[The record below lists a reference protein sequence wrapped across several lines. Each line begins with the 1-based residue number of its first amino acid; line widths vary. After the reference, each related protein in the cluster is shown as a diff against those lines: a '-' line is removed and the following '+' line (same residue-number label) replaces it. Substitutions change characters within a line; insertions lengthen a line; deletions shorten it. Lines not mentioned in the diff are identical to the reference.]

1 MRIGAEVHSQRIL
14 RHQRQHN
21 RRQLD
26 TRSPAGDTSSALYIV
41 TPARYCANLDFFIAR
56 RSRCIVTGT
65 AEGTLDPAA
74 DESQIV
80 DRLRQLLKSHDNSQS
95 GQAATLSQREV
106 EVLRL
111 VALGLI
117 NKGNRRPAEHQ
128 LQHRAVASQEH
139 HRQARHKECAGTQ
152 RIRNDERLHKRGRP
166 QQQIQ
171 SVALSKKYVNTL
183 ALLCQLS

>member
-1 MRIGAEVHSQRIL
+1 MTVNIALDSTLCALGLKYIL
-14 RHQRQHN
+14 SEYFDIN
-21 RRQLD
+21 ANIIAD
-26 TRSPAGDTSSALYIV
+26 NSTPEAGDTSSALYIV

-74 DESQIV
+74 HV
-80 DRLRQLLKSHDNSQS
+80 CLRQLLKSHDNSQS

-117 NKGNRRPAEHQ
+117 NKEIADRLNISFNTV
-128 LQHRAVASQEH
+128 LSHRKNITAKLGIKSVPGLSVYAMMNGYISE
-139 HRQARHKECAGTQ
+139 ADLNNKS
-152 RIRNDERLHKRGRP
+152 N
-166 QQQIQ
+166 Q
-171 SVALSKKYVNTL
+171 SR
-183 ALLCQLS
+183 

>member
-1 MRIGAEVHSQRIL
+1 MTVNIVLDSTLCALGLKYIL
-14 RHQRQHN
+14 SEYFDIN
-21 RRQLD
+21 ANIIAD
-26 TRSPAGDTSSALYIV
+26 NSTPEAGD

-65 AEGTLDPAA
+65 AEGMLDPAA

-80 DRLRQLLKSHDNSQS
+80 DRLRQLLKNHDNSQS

-117 NKGNRRPAEHQ
+117 NKEIADRLNISFNTV
-128 LQHRAVASQEH
+128 LSHRKNITAKLGIKSVPGLSVYAMMNGYISE
-139 HRQARHKECAGTQ
+139 ADLNNKS
-152 RIRNDERLHKRGRP
+152 N
-166 QQQIQ
+166 Q
-171 SVALSKKYVNTL
+171 SR
-183 ALLCQLS
+183 